1 MNLCFAETTQERV
14 VFLRQKSWWNQSQV
28 SEYVK
33 MLALSFKRW
42 LNAAIESYI
51 CFAVIKRPR
60 RYFMNNK
67 YVWLINKEK
76 CSERN
81 CMLKEN
87 SKNMIQ
93 SQVPQ
98 IEIN

>member
-1 MNLCFAETTQERV
+1 
-14 VFLRQKSWWNQSQV
+14 
-28 SEYVK
+28 

-42 LNAAIESYI
+42 PNAAIESNK

-67 YVWLINKEK
+67 YVWLIYKEK

-81 CMLKEN
+81 GMLKE
-87 SKNMIQ
+87 KNKNIIQ

-98 IEIN
+98 IKIN